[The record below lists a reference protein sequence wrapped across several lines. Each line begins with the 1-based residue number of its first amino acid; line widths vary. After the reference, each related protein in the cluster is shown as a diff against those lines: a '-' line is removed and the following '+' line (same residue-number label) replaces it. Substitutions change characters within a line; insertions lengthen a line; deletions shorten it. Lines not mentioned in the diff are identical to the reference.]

1 MLTSAVHDNREW
13 GTSITNP
20 ILTRKP
26 HFPSTLCRSFNL
38 CWYQRNRDTSCW
50 LDARHIVIAHPETLI
65 NLNTLE
71 VTSAQNSQEI
81 QHTSVSVPLP
91 YSGDYKLD
99 WISGWNDKV
108 STHFFNHVNTHPV
121 ETMCVSL
128 NLNL

>member
-81 QHTSVSVPLP
+81 QHTSVSVSLP
-91 YSGDYKLD
+91 YSGDYKLNRSIEFQD
-99 WISGWNDKV
+99 EMIRLAHIFSIMLTLILLKL
-108 STHFFNHVNTHPV
+108 
-121 ETMCVSL
+121 CVFH
-128 NLNL
+128 